1 MSATTEYLERQSET
15 MLELIAKK
23 DELITRLQD
32 EVSTQSTRVTTMKI
46 ERNNLINEVKDYV
59 FESLANGEMSDT
71 IAETLSEICDFEL
84 TKEVTATVRVE
95 YEIQLQV
102 PINEDAES
110 MIQDIDFESVSYNS
124 DYITWF
130 NAEVHN
136 ISIESN
142 SQGAMIDLPNVY
154 KLGKGPEHGHVNCSK
169 FIPSKNVDPPT
180 LDLSSYED
188 VFKIT
193 GKMSDLPYDCQ
204 A

>member
-1 MSATTEYLERQSET
+1 MSATIEYLESQSAT

-23 DELITRLQD
+23 DELINRLQE
-32 EVSTQSTRVTTMKI
+32 EVSVQSNRVSNMRL
-46 ERNNLINEVKDYV
+46 ERGNLINEVKEYV

-95 YEIQLQV
+95 YEIQMQV
-102 PINEDAES
+102 PINEDAEL

-142 SQGAMIDLPNVY
+142 S
-154 KLGKGPEHGHVNCSK
+154 
-169 FIPSKNVDPPT
+169 
-180 LDLSSYED
+180 
-188 VFKIT
+188 
-193 GKMSDLPYDCQ
+193 
-204 A
+204 

>member
-1 MSATTEYLERQSET
+1 VSATIEYLESQSAT

-23 DELITRLQD
+23 DELINRLQE
-32 EVSTQSTRVTTMKI
+32 EVSVQSNRVSNMRL
-46 ERNNLINEVKDYV
+46 ERGNLINEVKEYV

-95 YEIQLQV
+95 YEIQMQV
-102 PINEDAES
+102 PINEDAEL

-142 SQGAMIDLPNVY
+142 S
-154 KLGKGPEHGHVNCSK
+154 
-169 FIPSKNVDPPT
+169 
-180 LDLSSYED
+180 
-188 VFKIT
+188 
-193 GKMSDLPYDCQ
+193 
-204 A
+204 